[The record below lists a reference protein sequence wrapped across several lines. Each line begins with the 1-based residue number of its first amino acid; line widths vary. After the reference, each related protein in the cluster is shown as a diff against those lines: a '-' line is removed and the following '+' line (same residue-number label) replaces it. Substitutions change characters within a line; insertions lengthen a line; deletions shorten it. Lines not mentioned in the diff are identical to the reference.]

1 MESALVSAAA
11 TAQPLPVAA
20 VIASATRR
28 SLLQC
33 DGDFLYW
40 LEQRPQQRGRG
51 VIVRWSAST
60 GSCDLTPMSLSVRA
74 RVHEYG
80 GGEFAVHNGRIV
92 FCADP
97 GQAVW
102 IRQGDREPQPL
113 PISPAMPGVAMRF
126 ADFCWHPSGDSFYAV
141 RETHH
146 GDSGRVDNELV
157 AVTLDGVCVT
167 VASGADFYAAPRV
180 SPCGRQ
186 LAWLQWSNPLM
197 PWDGT
202 ELVTATLSTPNQIRD
217 RRLLAGSADES
228 VLQPGFLRDGRLL
241 AVSDRGQWW
250 QLGTFDSGAHDNTE
264 RWLALTPSA
273 AEAAVAP
280 WSLGTRTWC
289 ETTGGLC
296 VMLAQ
301 NGRQQLCLRAHGES
315 EWQTLPLP
323 VSCLAPTLAADT
335 DHIYLL
341 GAAPD
346 GGERL
351 LQYRLHDGAIR
362 VIVPAPDW
370 PDAVAVVP
378 AEQRQVPRDGYAIPF
393 NFYRPPVSVAPPL
406 LVLCH
411 SGPTGSASPA
421 LQAAIQFWTSRGF
434 AVADVNYRGS
444 DGFGRSWRQSLL
456 GHWGEFDVA
465 DCVEVIAAL
474 IGDGSVDR
482 DRVFLRG
489 NSAGGLTVLQ
499 LLARHQGIRAAA
511 VRYPVVDLPA
521 LAAVSHKFEAHYLQR
536 LVGATDVADEVLV
549 AASPNQRFARI
560 RTPLLIQQG
569 DQDTVVPVAQ
579 AEQLAAALQANHITH
594 ELVLYAGEG
603 HGFRQSETLATALE
617 NEWRF
622 FRQFC

>member
-1 MESALVSAAA
+1 MVRGAEIGAA
-11 TAQPLPVAA
+11 LPVEA
-20 VIASATRR
+20 VIAAATRR

-33 DGDFLYW
+33 DGGFLYW

-60 GSCDLTPMSLSVRA
+60 GTQELTPESLSVRA

-80 GGEFAVHNGRIV
+80 GGEFAVHQGRIV
-92 FCADP
+92 FCAEP
-97 GQAVW
+97 GQSLWLRDEAGLRALSLPEPAAGGAV
-102 IRQGDREPQPL
+102 
-113 PISPAMPGVAMRF
+113 RF
-126 ADFCWHPSGDSFYAV
+126 ADFCWHPTADCFYAV

-146 GDSGRVDNELV
+146 PESGHVDNDVV
-157 AVTLDGVCVT
+157 AITLDGVCT
-167 VASGADFYAAPRV
+167 SVASGADFYAAPRV

-186 LAWLQWSNPLM
+186 LIWLQWSNPLM

-202 ELVTATLSTPNQIRD
+202 EWCVARLATPTALREPRT
-217 RRLLAGSADES
+217 LAGAAEES
-228 VLQPGFLRDGRLL
+228 VLQPGFLRDGRML

-250 QLGTFDSGAHDNTE
+250 QLGEWVAGQQSDNAV
-264 RWLALTPSA
+264 WQALTPIG

-289 ETTGGLC
+289 EIADAGIC
-296 VMLAQ
+296 AILAQ
-301 NGRQQLCLRAHGES
+301 NGRQQLCYRAHGQTA
-315 EWQTLPLP
+315 WQILSLP
-323 VSCLAPTLAADT
+323 VSCLAPTLAADAE
-335 DHIYLL
+335 HVYLL

-346 GGERL
+346 CDEQL
-351 LQYRLHDGAIR
+351 LQYRLRDGAIR
-362 VIVPAPDW
+362 VIAAAPDW
-370 PDAVAVVP
+370 PEAVPVVP
-378 AEQRQVPRDGYAIPF
+378 AEQRQVLRDGDAIPF
-393 NFYRPPVSVAPPL
+393 NFYRPSDALAPPL

-434 AVADVNYRGS
+434 AIADVNYRGS
-444 DGFGRSWRQSLL
+444 DGFGRRWRQSLL

-465 DCVEVIAAL
+465 DCVEVIADL
-474 IGDGSVDR
+474 IAEASVDR
-482 DRVFLRG
+482 ERIFLRG

-499 LLARHQGIRAAA
+499 LLARHHGIRAAA

-536 LVGATDVADEVLV
+536 LVGASEVTDEVMV
-549 AASPNQRFARI
+549 AASPNQQFARI

-579 AEQLAAALQANHITH
+579 AEQLAAALQANRVAH
-594 ELVLYAGEG
+594 ELVLYQGEG
-603 HGFRQSETLATALE
+603 HGFRRSDTLATALE